1 MRRCVHNLSLP
12 LTLGLLSQIEIKT
25 KWKREN
31 LAIVDLVR
39 RRPDSLWPARAAFRG
54 TIRPD
59 REAFL
64 PNVSC
69 SHNHSKPS
77 ARSHF
82 HGGNYDASARPSR
95 STGQNIL
102 PNRGA
107 LPPAADRKNKFQP
120 TWQRHLGTRVPARC
134 CKCIRRPRLN
144 RARASRC
151 QLP

>member
-1 MRRCVHNLSLP
+1 MRRCVDNLP
-12 LTLGLLSQIEIKT
+12 LPLGLLSQIEIKT
-25 KWKREN
+25 KWKRKN
-31 LAIVDLVR
+31 LAIADFVR
-39 RRPDSLWPARAAFRG
+39 RRMDSLWRVRAAFRG
-54 TIRPD
+54 TIRSD

-64 PNVSC
+64 PNVPC
-69 SHNHSKPS
+69 NHNHSRPS
-77 ARSHF
+77 ARSDF

-120 TWQRHLGTRVPARC
+120 RWQRRRDSRVPVP
-134 CKCIRRPRLN
+134 RRKYIHRPQLS